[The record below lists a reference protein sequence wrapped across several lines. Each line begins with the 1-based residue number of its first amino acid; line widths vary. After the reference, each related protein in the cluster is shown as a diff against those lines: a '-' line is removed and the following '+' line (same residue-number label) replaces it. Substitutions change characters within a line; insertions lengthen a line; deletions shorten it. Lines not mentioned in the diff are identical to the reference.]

1 MWKLLVILVFIKR
14 FTRNDIFKQNKKKHE
29 QNGLNVVRKCER
41 LLAKLMKLQAD
52 IKFIKICKEEY

>member
-14 FTRNDIFKQNKKKHE
+14 FTRNDIFKQNKKKHG

>member
-14 FTRNDIFKQNKKKHE
+14 FTRNDMFKQNKKKHE

>member
-29 QNGLNVVRKCER
+29 QNGLNAVRKCER